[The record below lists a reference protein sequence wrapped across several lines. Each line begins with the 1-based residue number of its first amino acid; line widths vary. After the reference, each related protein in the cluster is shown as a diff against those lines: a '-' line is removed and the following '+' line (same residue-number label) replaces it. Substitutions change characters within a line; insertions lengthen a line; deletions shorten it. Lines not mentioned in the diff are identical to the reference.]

1 MDINEDI
8 LRDALW
14 NELQT
19 KFDFQDEGYVIPYF
33 LFRQRMSLLKQPR
46 KSLFPIEYPAL
57 GRFILEECG
66 IKIYEDKTI
75 QAQGISFPSGAFF
88 GTAFRN
94 ILEDWWFQ
102 AELLKAFSNN
112 EWDAKFKDIMV
123 LSKKATPVKTT
134 HPMYQTFVR
143 SCAFGFLNEAF
154 RVSVTGECGDD
165 FVLTENALLTPTREE
180 EYMRYIQAYYQL
192 LHKSEEVSE
201 EQLERYLMRHL
212 DVVEEGLR
220 MVDNQVQL
228 PEGRIDILARD
239 TEERDVIIEVKV
251 EKDTDLIWQ
260 RMYYESEWKKKH
272 SQPRM
277 IVVATKPLDNSI
289 KEMLKR
295 VGETLVLEVT
305 PYVQNKKIKDLLV
318 KKRYVLSPKEEPQTS
333 GAE

>member
-14 NELQT
+14 NELQIN
-19 KFDFQDEGYVIPYF
+19 FDFQDEGYVIPYF
-33 LFRQRMSLLKQPR
+33 LFRERMSQLKPSR

-57 GRFILEECG
+57 GHFILEECG
-66 IKIYEDKTI
+66 IKIFEGNTI
-75 QAQGISFPSGAFF
+75 QAEGIHFPSTAFI

-102 AELLKAFSNN
+102 AELLKAYSDN
-112 EWDAKFKDIMV
+112 EWDAKFKDIMT
-123 LSKKATPVKTT
+123 LSKKATPVKAS
-134 HPMYQTFVR
+134 HPMYHTFIR
-143 SCAFGFLNEAF
+143 SYAFGFLNEAF
-154 RVSVTGECGDD
+154 RVSVTGEYGDN

-239 TEERDVIIEVKV
+239 TEERDVIIEIKV
-251 EKDTDLIWQ
+251 AKDTDLIWQ
-260 RMYYESEWKKKH
+260 RMYYESEWKKKNNP
-272 SQPRM
+272 PRM
-277 IVVATKPLDNSI
+277 IIVTTKPLDASVR
-289 KEMLKR
+289 EMLER

-305 PYVQNKKIKDLLV
+305 PYVQNKKIKELLV
-318 KKRYVLSPKEEPQTS
+318 GKRYTLSPQEEPQAIGT
-333 GAE
+333 E